1 MILIAP
7 EFGMYLG
14 ESMPILSTRGQ
25 IIRRNVVKIKP
36 PLIITESD
44 AEIILEKF
52 ELVMKEALKK
62 LS

>member
-1 MILIAP
+1 
-7 EFGMYLG
+7 
-14 ESMPILSTRGQ
+14 MPILSTRGQ

-44 AEIILEKF
+44 ADIILEKF